1 VKVYQSLA
9 RLLRAAGVTAV
20 FGVMGDG
27 NMHWLAEYA
36 ALPGVRWCPA
46 WHEAGAVGMAD
57 GYAVAASQPAGGQL
71 AGLPDPGPTV
81 GVATVTM
88 GPGVAQAL
96 GALTAA
102 VRTRSRVLVITAEP
116 DHVPPPGSQDI
127 DQRAWAHTA
136 GASYR
141 LVTGPADL
149 RYAVAEAMA
158 GASSGHPAVLAV
170 PVSLMERDDSGQS
183 DGGLTSGQRPAAT
196 ATANAAADAAVS
208 ATATATA
215 VGDDLAQ
222 PDWAVAQRGA
232 PQPAALQ
239 AAAEVLASSQRPIVL
254 LGRGAAADGAIPM
267 VVDLGRQIGAC
278 FLTTVPAKGCLAA
291 FGDPFDLGLTGT
303 MASPAAH
310 SVAGTADVAL
320 VVGAALDGHNTSGGS
335 FFGDARLIRVDCR
348 PASQLWSPG
357 NQITNITSGSAAA
370 IEQLSAAVTQL
381 SGQLPADGRLGL
393 RTAETAGLLASEP
406 DRRAALAATQLA
418 DGLNP
423 WAVIAAIDDAIADTA
438 HIVTGVGHF
447 WYFTA
452 PYLSG
457 RSGRTFHFGYG
468 FGLIGQGIP
477 LATGAAVAALDRG
490 PARPTVVI
498 EGDGSFLMNL
508 QELQSAVRFGA
519 DLLVLVLNN
528 EAYGSEFL
536 KLGIAGLDPASGSF
550 GHPVDITAVAS
561 ALGAQSRRVRTLAE
575 LQAGLAAFTQ
585 CGGVRVLDIAI
596 ARSVMSE
603 AYQRMHLP
611 GGQAGHPVAEQ
622 KPTGALR

>member
-1 VKVYQSLA
+1 
-9 RLLRAAGVTAV
+9 
-20 FGVMGDG
+20 
-27 NMHWLAEYA
+27 
-36 ALPGVRWCPA
+36 
-46 WHEAGAVGMAD
+46 
-57 GYAVAASQPAGGQL
+57 
-71 AGLPDPGPTV
+71 
-81 GVATVTM
+81 M

-116 DHVPPPGSQDI
+116 DHVSPPGSQDI
-127 DQRAWAHTA
+127 DQRAWANTA

-149 RYAVAEAMA
+149 RCAVAEAMA

-170 PVSLMERDDSGQS
+170 PVSLMERDDPGRS
-183 DGGLTSGQRPAAT
+183 DGGLTSGQRLAAT
-196 ATANAAADAAVS
+196 AP
-208 ATATATA
+208 ATAP
-215 VGDDLAQ
+215 GDDLAQ
-222 PDWAVAQRGA
+222 PNWADA
-232 PQPAALQ
+232 QPAALH
-239 AAAEVLASSQRPIVL
+239 AAAELLAGSQRPVVL
-254 LGRGAAADGAIPM
+254 LGRGATADGAIPLA
-267 VVDLGRQIGAC
+267 VDLGRQIGAC

-303 MASPAAH
+303 MANPAAR

-320 VVGAALDGHNTSGGS
+320 VVGAALDGHNTAGGS
-335 FFGDARLIRVDCR
+335 FFGDARLVRIDCR
-348 PASQLWSPG
+348 PVSQLWSPG
-357 NQITNITSGSAAA
+357 NQTIDVTSASAAA
-370 IEQLSAAVTQL
+370 IAQLSAAVTQL
-381 SGQLPADGRLGL
+381 SEQLPAGRTLGL

-406 DRRAALAATQLA
+406 ARRAALAATQPA

-423 WAVIAAIDDAIADTA
+423 WAVIAAIDNAIADTA

-468 FGLIGQGIP
+468 FGMIGQGIP
-477 LATGAAVAALDRG
+477 LAAGAAVAALDGG
-490 PARPTVVI
+490 PSRPTVVI

-536 KLGIAGLDPASGSF
+536 KLGIAGLDPAGGSF
-550 GHPVDITAVAS
+550 GHPADITAIAS
-561 ALGAQSRRVRTLAE
+561 ALGAQSRRARTLAE
-575 LQAGLAAFTQ
+575 LQAGLAAFSQ
-585 CGGVRVLDIAI
+585 SGGVRVLDIAI

-603 AYQRMHLP
+603 AYQRMHLS
-611 GGQAGHPVAEQ
+611 GGQAGHPATGRE
-622 KPTGALR
+622 PTGALR